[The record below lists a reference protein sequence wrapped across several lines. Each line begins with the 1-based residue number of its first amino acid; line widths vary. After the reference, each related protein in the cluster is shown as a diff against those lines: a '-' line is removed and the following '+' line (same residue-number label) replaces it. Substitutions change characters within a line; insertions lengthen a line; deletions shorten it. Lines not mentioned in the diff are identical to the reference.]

1 MPEIKSEAEKHQL
14 IGGALCLDFTN
25 TLNGHS
31 RANGHEYLSNHH
43 DLVVWSRKAGLVNRA
58 EAQQLI
64 QSAGQR
70 PSEATAV
77 FKRAITLRETILR
90 VFATVAA
97 GGSPQPA
104 DILALDEARLEAI
117 NHTKINRSLTAFVVD
132 WVDKTALD
140 RILWPI
146 AMSAAELLT
155 SPYLTR
161 VRECEG
167 DICDWLFVD
176 TSRNHLRRWCSM
188 AECGNRAKAQ
198 RFLARQRKRRTH

>member
-14 IGGALCLDFTN
+14 IGGALCLDFAN
-25 TLNGHS
+25 TLNGHGRS
-31 RANGHEYLSNHH
+31 NGHEYLSNYF
-43 DLVVWSRKAGLVNRA
+43 DLVVWGRKASLVNQA

-64 QSAGQR
+64 QAAGRR
-70 PSEATAV
+70 PSEAEAI
-77 FKRAITLRETILR
+77 FKRAITLRETIFR

-97 GGSPQPA
+97 GGSPKPA

-117 NHTKINRSLTAFVVD
+117 NHTKIDRSLTAFVVD
-132 WVDKTALD
+132 WADKTALD

-146 AMSAAELLT
+146 ALSAAELLT
-155 SPYLTR
+155 TSNLTH

-198 RFLARQRKRRTH
+198 RFLAHKRKQRSR